1 MSVDAFPQDPSQ
13 EPTTPTRLGSG
24 SFATVYSFPGRAIVA
39 KVIHVEE
46 NAAEIEAEFHALHRI
61 HAKCSSDT
69 SIFTIPR
76 AHAFYNPQTQ
86 VVDFYPPPPHTR
98 GTRQRRFPNCP
109 FDPAS
114 FADLPSRACYVMDRA
129 APLPT
134 SIGQAIRSKF
144 YNDKGK
150 HLPIPLMCRLYFGRE
165 LRPSA
170 FVNPCNFPLD
180 VARYASLQQECPEAL
195 DAIEEVVEGM
205 GEMLS
210 RIHWVAGYD
219 ARDVEFVMAGSLRA
233 FTVQL
238 YVIDYN
244 QVRARLL
251 YELEQRLGTKH
262 LLLNYRCVHSTRQLA
277 T

>member
-1 MSVDAFPQDPSQ
+1 M
-13 EPTTPTRLGSG
+13 
-24 SFATVYSFPGRAIVA
+24 
-39 KVIHVEE
+39 
-46 NAAEIEAEFHALHRI
+46 
-61 HAKCSSDT
+61 
-69 SIFTIPR
+69 
-76 AHAFYNPQTQ
+76 
-86 VVDFYPPPPHTR
+86 
-98 GTRQRRFPNCP
+98 
-109 FDPAS
+109 
-114 FADLPSRACYVMDRA
+114 MDRA

-144 YNDKGK
+144 YNEKGK

-180 VARYASLQQECPEAL
+180 VARYASLQQECPDAL

-219 ARDVEFVMAGSLRA
+219 ARDVEFVMAGSLRE
-233 FTVQL
+233 FTVRL

-244 QVRARLL
+244 QVRVPMLC
-251 YELEQRLGTKH
+251 ELERRLANEAP
-262 LLLNYRCVHSTRQLA
+262 LLDRRCVHSTRRLA

>member
-1 MSVDAFPQDPSQ
+1 
-13 EPTTPTRLGSG
+13 
-24 SFATVYSFPGRAIVA
+24 
-39 KVIHVEE
+39 
-46 NAAEIEAEFHALHRI
+46 
-61 HAKCSSDT
+61 
-69 SIFTIPR
+69 
-76 AHAFYNPQTQ
+76 
-86 VVDFYPPPPHTR
+86 
-98 GTRQRRFPNCP
+98 
-109 FDPAS
+109 
-114 FADLPSRACYVMDRA
+114 
-129 APLPT
+129 
-134 SIGQAIRSKF
+134 
-144 YNDKGK
+144 
-150 HLPIPLMCRLYFGRE
+150 MCRLYFGRE

-180 VARYASLQQECPEAL
+180 VARYASLRQECPDAL

-233 FTVQL
+233 LTVQL